1 MRLFQIPAFQIQI
14 GKQQQH
20 TPVNIFTCPR
30 YSDIHLQVHNH
41 NNHINNIDGNGYQHD
56 FIDRLVFPVPET
68 ALNSTSP
75 GAERRYPN
83 NMMYIVGNAACT
95 NS

>member
-1 MRLFQIPAFQIQI
+1 M
-14 GKQQQH
+14 
-20 TPVNIFTCPR
+20 V
-30 YSDIHLQVHNH
+30 
-41 NNHINNIDGNGYQHD
+41 INMI

-95 NS
+95 TPDYWYISAIIR

>member
-1 MRLFQIPAFQIQI
+1 M
-14 GKQQQH
+14 
-20 TPVNIFTCPR
+20 V
-30 YSDIHLQVHNH
+30 
-41 NNHINNIDGNGYQHD
+41 INMI
-56 FIDRLVFPVPET
+56 FIDRLVFPC
-68 ALNSTSP
+68 AGNSIKQHQS